1 MQSTGG
7 NAGHD
12 DGERRGL
19 GNPAQGRRAA
29 PRALGGIVHTYQRY
43 DPKDFPSPTAPPPD
57 LASMGME
64 HMMRYGSMRRF
75 TPEEL
80 ANAVKLDISQ
90 IAGMGP
96 ALESLIAMLEERKR
110 KILETYE
117 VKSAVRDSER
127 RVRAAA
133 KEITPPKAMREAFER
148 AVKEEQIAE
157 LEDLWYSSGGE
168 KSPIGDALL
177 GVMHRIGE
185 KYQVEELDAKYA
197 FTGNESTDTRKAL
210 ELKEEL
216 EAIDKLLEQLR
227 EALKNAKPAII
238 DMDELSRFA
247 QEQDVQQLRDF
258 AKQIEEYLNQIA
270 EDQGLEKDADGYR
283 LTPKAY
289 RVFQGKLLQE
299 IFSSLEAARS
309 GRHEGPVS
317 MDGAVELASTKPF
330 EFGDSLANLD
340 APQSFV
346 NALLRER
353 GVERGRDIQARESNV
368 GSPTGAPIANVVAG
382 DSSTSAAA
390 GEPARV
396 KMRMLPVDME
406 IHRTRNNPKCATAVL
421 LDMSGSMRNDGQYLN
436 CQRMAL
442 ALDGLIRRE
451 YPGDFLS
458 FVEMYTL
465 AKVRRSSEIIELMP
479 KPVTIRNS
487 VVRLKADMSDPKIS
501 EMQLPPH
508 FTNIQHA
515 LRLARQM
522 LSGQDTPNK
531 QVILLTDGLPTA
543 HFEGS
548 ELFMLYPPD
557 PRTEQ
562 ATLREAMACK
572 RDGITINIFLLP
584 NWSQT
589 SEDVA
594 FARTIAEQTGGR
606 VFFTAGN
613 DVDRYVL
620 WDYVSHRRK
629 IIG

>member
-1 MQSTGG
+1 MT
-7 NAGHD
+7 NDAGKD
-12 DGERRGL
+12 RDS
-19 GNPAQGRRAA
+19 GRTSGASGSSDRAA
-29 PRALGGIVHTYQRY
+29 PRPLGGIVHTYQRY

-64 HMMRYGSMRRF
+64 HMMRHGSMRRF

-96 ALESLIAMLEERKR
+96 SLESLIAMLEERKR

-117 VKSAVRDSER
+117 VKSALRESER

-185 KYQVEELDAKYA
+185 KYQIEELDSKYA
-197 FTGNESTDTRKAL
+197 FTGNEATDTRKAL

-238 DMDELSRFA
+238 DMEELSRFA
-247 QEQDVQQLRDF
+247 QEQDVQQMRDF

-299 IFSSLEAARS
+299 IFSSLDAARS

-317 MDGAVELASTKPF
+317 SDGAVELASTKPF

-353 GVERGRDIQARESNV
+353 GVEHGRDI
-368 GSPTGAPIANVVAG
+368 GSASPNSGDGVNAFS
-382 DSSTSAAA
+382 DSSSGGAGEAAA
-390 GEPARV
+390 PRV

-436 CQRMAL
+436 CKRMAL

-458 FVEMYTL
+458 FIEMYTL
-465 AKVRRSSEIIELMP
+465 AKIRRSSEIIELMP

-501 EMQLPPH
+501 ESQLPPH

-562 ATLREAMACK
+562 ATLREALACK

-584 NWSQT
+584 NWAQT

>member
-1 MQSTGG
+1 MTNDAGKDRDGG
-7 NAGHD
+7 RKSGASGSSD
-12 DGERRGL
+12 CG
-19 GNPAQGRRAA
+19 A
-29 PRALGGIVHTYQRY
+29 PRPLGGLVHTYQRY

-64 HMMRYGSMRRF
+64 HMMRHGSMRRF

-90 IAGMGP
+90 FAGMGP

-127 RVRAAA
+127 RVRGAA
-133 KEITPPKAMREAFER
+133 KEITPPKKYKDAFDA
-148 AVKEEQIAE
+148 AVRDEQLSE
-157 LEDLWYSSGGE
+157 LEDLWYTSGGE
-168 KSPIGDALL
+168 KSPMNEPLL
-177 GVMHRIGE
+177 GLMHRLGE
-185 KYQVEELDAKYA
+185 KYQVEELDSKYP
-197 FTGNESTDTRKAL
+197 FTGKQPTDTAAAL
-210 ELKEEL
+210 QLKEEL

-238 DMDELSRFA
+238 DMEELSRFA

-270 EDQGLEKDADGYR
+270 EEQGLEKNADGYR

-340 APQSFV
+340 APQSFI

-353 GVERGRDIQARESNV
+353 GVDRGGDTQARDLNAAGTADE
-368 GSPTGAPIANVVAG
+368 PIANVAPG
-382 DSSTSAAA
+382 DRSSGRTAADA
-390 GEPARV
+390 TPRV

-436 CQRMAL
+436 CKRMAL

-465 AKVRRSSEIIELMP
+465 AKIRRSSEIIELMP
-479 KPVTIRNS
+479 KPVTIRNP

-522 LSGQDTPNK
+522 LTAQDTPNR

-562 ATLREAMACK
+562 ATLREALACK

-584 NWSQT
+584 NWAQT

>member
-1 MQSTGG
+1 MANDEVTRG
-7 NAGHD
+7 N
-12 DGERRGL
+12 GERRAGQSDP
-19 GNPAQGRRAA
+19 GSRQM
-29 PRALGGIVHTYQRY
+29 LGGLVHSYQRY
-43 DPKDFPSPTAPPPD
+43 DPKDFPSPTMPPPD
-57 LASMGME
+57 LASLGME
-64 HMMRYGSMRRF
+64 HMMRHGSMRRF

-90 IAGMGP
+90 FAGMGP
-96 ALESLIAMLEERKR
+96 ALDSMIAMLEERKR

-127 RVRAAA
+127 RVRGAA
-133 KEITPPKAMREAFER
+133 KEITPPKKYREVFER
-148 AVKEEQIAE
+148 AVREEQLAE
-157 LEDLWYSSGGE
+157 LEDLWYLTGGE
-168 KSPIGDALL
+168 KSPMNEQLL
-177 GVMHRIGE
+177 GLMQRLGD
-185 KYQVEELDAKYA
+185 KYQVEELDSKYA
-197 FTGNESTDTRKAL
+197 FIGTQATDTPGAL
-210 ELKEEL
+210 QLKEEL

-227 EALKNAKPAII
+227 EAMKNAKPAII
-238 DMDELSRFA
+238 DMEELSRFA
-247 QEQDVQQLRDF
+247 QEQDVQQLRDY

-270 EDQGLEKDADGYR
+270 EEQGLEQSADGYR

-317 MDGAVELASTKPF
+317 IDGAVELARTKPF
-330 EFGDSLANLD
+330 EFGDSIANLD

-353 GVERGRDIQARESNV
+353 GIEPGRNIGTA
-368 GSPTGAPIANVVAG
+368 GASG
-382 DSSTSAAA
+382 GSAAGGA
-390 GEPARV
+390 ESRV
-396 KMRMLPVDME
+396 KVRMLPMDME

-436 CQRMAL
+436 CKRMAL

-458 FVEMYTL
+458 FVEMYTI
-465 AKVRRSSEIIELMP
+465 AKIRRSSEIIELMP
-479 KPVTIRNS
+479 KPVTIRNP

-522 LSGQDTPNK
+522 LSAQDTPNR

-557 PRTEQ
+557 PRTEE
-562 ATLREAMACK
+562 ATLREALACK

-584 NWSQT
+584 NWAQT

>member
-1 MQSTGG
+1 MAKDEVTRG
-7 NAGHD
+7 N
-12 DGERRGL
+12 GERRAGQSDP
-19 GNPAQGRRAA
+19 GSRQM
-29 PRALGGIVHTYQRY
+29 LGGLVHSYQRY
-43 DPKDFPSPTAPPPD
+43 DPKDFPSPTTPPPD
-57 LASMGME
+57 LASLGME
-64 HMMRYGSMRRF
+64 HMMRHGSMRRF

-90 IAGMGP
+90 FAGMGP
-96 ALESLIAMLEERKR
+96 ALDSMIAMLEERKR

-127 RVRAAA
+127 RVRGAA
-133 KEITPPKAMREAFER
+133 KEITPPKKYREVFER
-148 AVKEEQIAE
+148 AVREEQLAE
-157 LEDLWYSSGGE
+157 LEDLWYLTGGE
-168 KSPIGDALL
+168 KSPMNEQLL
-177 GVMHRIGE
+177 GLMQRLGE
-185 KYQVEELDAKYA
+185 KYQVEELDSKYA
-197 FTGNESTDTRKAL
+197 FIGTQATDTPGAL
-210 ELKEEL
+210 QLKEEL

-227 EALKNAKPAII
+227 EAMKNAKPAII
-238 DMDELSRFA
+238 DMEELSRFA
-247 QEQDVQQLRDF
+247 QEQDVQQLRDY

-270 EDQGLEKDADGYR
+270 EEQGLEQSADGYR

-317 MDGAVELASTKPF
+317 IDGAVELARTKPF
-330 EFGDSLANLD
+330 EFGDSIANLD

-353 GVERGRDIQARESNV
+353 GIEPGRDIGTA
-368 GSPTGAPIANVVAG
+368 GASG
-382 DSSTSAAA
+382 GSAAGGA
-390 GEPARV
+390 ASRV
-396 KMRMLPVDME
+396 KVRMLPMDME

-436 CQRMAL
+436 CKRMAL

-458 FVEMYTL
+458 FVEMYTI
-465 AKVRRSSEIIELMP
+465 AKIRRSSEIIELMP
-479 KPVTIRNS
+479 KPVTIRNP

-522 LSGQDTPNK
+522 LSAQDTPNR

-557 PRTEQ
+557 PRTEE
-562 ATLREAMACK
+562 ATLREALACK

-584 NWSQT
+584 NWAQT